1 MVRLL
6 LACLAFS
13 LASCSMFRRER
24 GVSFATDPP
33 GARVVLDGK
42 DSGFVTPCMLYMTD
56 DNGIKV
62 DLVRPGYE
70 TAHRVLTER
79 TTAHLVLWNE
89 MSVYYNTWDFPLFVN
104 MEDFFIPVK
113 VDNEPI
119 PARIFV
125 RLRREAD
132 Q

>member
-1 MVRLL
+1 MVRVLF
-6 LACLAFS
+6 ACLAFS
-13 LASCSMFRRER
+13 LASCSLFRRER

-33 GARVVLDGK
+33 GAKVVLDGK
-42 DSGFVTPCMLYMTD
+42 DTGFVTPCLLYVSD
-56 DNGIKV
+56 DNGVKV

-70 TAHRVLTER
+70 TAHRVLNDR
-79 TTAHLVLWNE
+79 WTAHTILWNE
-89 MSVYYNTWDFPLFVN
+89 MSVHYNTWDFPLFLN
-104 MEDFFIPVK
+104 FEDFFIFLK
-113 VDNEPI
+113 VDDEPI